1 MDTQS
6 TYVSQ
11 SALYGAAGGA
21 EDEGGEAKTTAA
33 NLQASRSFFIID
45 KSRMVGERDTVEDA
59 KVVYLPESEFNRVRY
74 HTASMAIG
82 RGRRHPVCRIP
93 LSYYVVT

>member
-11 SALYGAAGGA
+11 SALYSAAGGG
-21 EDEGGEAKTTAA
+21 EDEGGEAKTAATAA
-33 NLQASRSFFIID
+33 ASLQASRSFFIID

-59 KVVYLPESEFNRVRY
+59 KVVYLPESEFKKVRQ
-74 HTASMAIG
+74 HPAWRGGGGGGGTLHDG
-82 RGRRHPVCRIP
+82 R
-93 LSYYVVT
+93 

>member
-11 SALYGAAGGA
+11 STLYSAAGGGD
-21 EDEGGEAKTTAA
+21 DEGGEAKTAATAA
-33 NLQASRSFFIID
+33 ASLQASRSFFIID

-59 KVVYLPESEFNRVRY
+59 KVVYLPESEFNKVRQ
-74 HTASMAIG
+74 HPAW
-82 RGRRHPVCRIP
+82 RGDTLHDG
-93 LSYYVVT
+93 TE

>member
-11 SALYGAAGGA
+11 STLYSAAGGGD
-21 EDEGGEAKTTAA
+21 DEGGEAKTAA
-33 NLQASRSFFIID
+33 SLQASRSFFIID

-59 KVVYLPESEFNRVRY
+59 KVVYLPESEFNKVRQ
-74 HTASMAIG
+74 HPAW
-82 RGRRHPVCRIP
+82 RGDTLHDG
-93 LSYYVVT
+93 TE